1 MKATEAHKIAQYSL
15 VRKEDKDYHNR
26 LWEIFN
32 SEKTKEEINALYNH
46 IINDIRKAAE
56 DGEYKIR
63 FYPNNYSYL
72 VIDEVISKLE
82 ELGYTIQWHTEEDEV
97 ISKWKKQSANGENV
111 EGLIW
116 SNDFLTISYDYDGWL
131 EYDPSTVFNWKGIYN
146 YKMQTSKSF
155 YRILWY
161 TNK

>member
-97 ISKWKKQSANGENV
+97 ISKWKK
-111 EGLIW
+111 
-116 SNDFLTISYDYDGWL
+116 
-131 EYDPSTVFNWKGIYN
+131 
-146 YKMQTSKSF
+146 
-155 YRILWY
+155 LWA
-161 TNK
+161 